1 MTIDGPGSAE
11 MTVIGEL
18 IGPLCSAY
26 AELLRR
32 QGHSGS
38 AFVRWPQQTARSH
51 AFAWL
56 GGSVE
61 AETVLSRG
69 EPLTVH
75 SAMPIFNDLQKMR
88 ATVTLNPYEQDLML
102 GYPYVIGRREGEII
116 RGPVL
121 LMPVRLDGE
130 GGQLRILASD
140 EVVRFNSLP
149 FRTEG
154 DTEAR
159 ELAIRQVIDATPSLP
174 LGTEDFRRFIDIL
187 VHALRIDRGNARLD
201 GTLTAPPAIPTRSDG
216 LWLIDQAAIFIAPK
230 TAYFL
235 VSDLATIGKQ
245 GATGLGNSSITSLLG
260 RADGAPQVDITAA
273 DLDRKTVYYPFPSN
287 RAQRRAAILV
297 EDPTTRLVRIEG
309 PPGTGK
315 SLTIANLACHLA
327 ATGKS
332 VLISSQK
339 DKALQVVDEK
349 LRELNLPELPMTLLR
364 QAKSSKQE
372 LLDRLARI
380 KKERARD
387 EVECDV
393 TRIGQTFAQ
402 NAEEYLEEAANYGV
416 AVEWEERVERA
427 HRAVEASSGIR
438 KLIRRAVLAFTHRK
452 AQRRAPKMT
461 DDLATVASQR
471 RNSML
476 TMALK
481 ALQVGR
487 EFAVASATREE
498 RRGLRELAGML
509 QRNQTA
515 AKNFSLFDRLKADP
529 QRARMLL
536 RLLPVWILAP
546 EDVARLFPC
555 EAGIFDVVI
564 VDEASQVDLPSIT
577 PVVYRGKKIV
587 VFGDTKQMQPRRFA
601 FMNAN
606 VVSQAW
612 QHAGM
617 DRLDPERWLHP
628 AENSLLV
635 LTTVRAE
642 EEHVLDEH
650 FRSLPP
656 LIQFSNET
664 YYNGDLRIMTDER
677 QKAFGH
683 PDQPIAQLHFVPDAQ
698 VSNGSQENEVE
709 AMALIRCLAKLV
721 TSEDYSG
728 ASIGVM
734 ALFEEQAVL
743 LQELVAEHIPEE
755 EWEEHDI
762 VVVTPDGFQGDER
775 DVILYSLSWDNQVM
789 SRQSLSQRQRNHPHE
804 QGMLNVAFTRAR
816 DEIHIFHSAP
826 IETFTLA
833 DGRPGT
839 LTRWLQHCASVQA
852 AGRAR
857 PTSSRIGQVDSEF
870 EAEVAAA
877 LRARGLF
884 VLHQYPACGFHIDLV
899 CEKDDARVA
908 VECDG
913 ERYHLDEH
921 GQPKVGDIEREAT
934 LRRAGWRVI
943 RIPYRKWLR
952 NREMELAKVFAALEE
967 EGRDR
972 PDFFENGGTV
982 PSVSV
987 DEGGTTPRPKT
998 VHVTRDQEAIIRALR
1013 EGIADQ
1019 ERLLYRV
1026 RDLLHVRRLTGPLR
1040 DSLLADLTELSRQR
1054 LVSAE
1059 EDEYFL
1065 TPDGR
1070 AAILRVIYRET
1081 KGPPK
1086 PYRRHR
1092 PRR

>member
-1 MTIDGPGSAE
+1 MTTNGPASAE
-11 MTVIGEL
+11 ITASGEL

-38 AFVRWPQQTARSH
+38 AFVRWAQQTGRSH
-51 AFAWL
+51 AFVWL

-69 EPLTVH
+69 EPLAVH
-75 SAMPIFNDLQKMR
+75 AAMPIFNDLQKMR
-88 ATVTLNPYEQDLML
+88 ATVTLNPYERDLML
-102 GYPYVIGRREGEII
+102 GYPYVIGRREGEVI

-121 LMPVRLDGE
+121 LMPVRLDGG
-130 GGQLRILASD
+130 GGQLQILASD
-140 EVVRFNSLP
+140 EVARFNSLP
-149 FRTEG
+149 FRGEG
-154 DTEAR
+154 DSEAR

-187 VHALRIDRGNARLD
+187 VHTLSVDRANARLD
-201 GTLTAPPAIPTRSDG
+201 GTLVAPPAMPTRGDG

-235 VSDLATIGKQ
+235 VSDLTTIGKQ
-245 GATGLGNSSITSLLG
+245 GATSFGNSCIASLLE
-260 RADGAPQVDITAA
+260 RADQAPQVDITVA

-297 EDPTTRLVRIEG
+297 EDPTTRLIRIEG

-332 VLISSQK
+332 VLITSQK

-364 QAKSSKQE
+364 QTKTSKQE

-387 EVECDV
+387 EVERDL
-393 TRIGQTFAQ
+393 TRIGQSFTQ
-402 NAEEYLEEAANYGV
+402 TGEEYLEAAASYGH
-416 AVEWEERVERA
+416 AIEWEELVERA
-427 HRAVEASSGIR
+427 HRAAEASSGLR
-438 KLIRRAVLAFTHRK
+438 KLIRRGLFAFTRRK
-452 AQRRAPKMT
+452 AERRAPQTT
-461 DDLATVASQR
+461 DDLAIAASQR

-487 EFAVASATREE
+487 EFAVAAATRQE
-498 RRGLRELAGML
+498 RQGLRELAGML

-536 RLLPVWILAP
+536 KLLPVWILAP

-564 VDEASQVDLPSIT
+564 ADEASQVDLPSIT

-635 LTTVRAE
+635 LTNVRAE
-642 EEHVLDEH
+642 EENLLDEH

-664 YYNGDLRIMTDER
+664 YYHGELRIMTDER

-683 PDQPIAQLHFVPDAQ
+683 PDQPIAQLHFVSDARI
-698 VSNGSQENEVE
+698 SNGSQENETE
-709 AMALIRCLAKLV
+709 ARALIRCLAKLV

-743 LQELVAEHIPEE
+743 LQELVAEDIPEE

-775 DVILYSLSWDNQVM
+775 DVILYSLSWDNNIM
-789 SRQSLSQRQRNHPHE
+789 PRQSLSQRQRNHPHE

-852 AGRAR
+852 AGRPKLAN
-857 PTSSRIGQVDSEF
+857 SRIGQVDSEF
-870 EAEVAAA
+870 EAEVAVA
-877 LRARGLF
+877 LRARGIF

-899 CEKDDARVA
+899 CEKDGARVA

-921 GQPKVGDIEREAT
+921 GQPKVEDIEREAT

-943 RIPYRKWLR
+943 RVPYRKWLR
-952 NREMELAKVFAALEE
+952 DRDVELAKILGALDE
-967 EGRDR
+967 EGADR
-972 PDFFENGGTV
+972 FDIPENGLDA
-982 PSVSV
+982 PSVSAN
-987 DEGGTTPRPKT
+987 ESGATPKPKT
-998 VHVTRDQEAIIRALR
+998 IHVTRDQEAILRALR
-1013 EGIADQ
+1013 EGITDE
-1019 ERLLYRV
+1019 ERLLYRA
-1026 RDLLHVRRLTGPLR
+1026 RDLLKVRRLTAKLR
-1040 DSLLADLTELSRQR
+1040 DSLLADARELSRQG
-1054 LVSAE
+1054 LVSTE
-1059 EDEYFL
+1059 EHEYFL
-1065 TPDGR
+1065 TPQGR
-1070 AAILRVIYRET
+1070 TAALTVIYREISR
-1081 KGPPK
+1081 PPK
-1086 PYRRHR
+1086 RYRHR
-1092 PRR
+1092 RRR